1 MRNIIKKLA
10 VCFLAWILVCTTV
23 VTGHGM
29 HTAKAAQTFKIHF
42 IDVGCADAALLQ
54 YGEGT
59 EAKYALIDTGANQYH
74 NTKDTTIDTTK
85 TPVYEYLNKM
95 GVKHLEFI
103 LLTHPHQDHIG
114 GMEKILSD
122 TTIKIDKIYGN
133 DLNIQYLK
141 SSEDKSKQSS
151 DETKWTEFDTKIY
164 KNFKAALEARNKL
177 AEEAED
183 KTEKEN
189 LKVDYVVPTAGETI
203 SLGEAKMTFYGPLEN
218 DYQYGRTVDLNTR
231 QENKYSIVTKIV
243 YGSNSFLMTGDAQKE
258 TIEKII
264 AKGYDLTAQV
274 LKEPHHGYQ
283 DVRLQDKPKGRYVYD
298 SDHKYLI
305 DRTGASI
312 AIISNG
318 YKNVNQTPESNVLR
332 DLSGMDVYQTSDKGT
347 IVVSSD
353 GKNLSVSAQKGGNV
367 PSHAGYVVK
376 QKRTPLMQKVT
387 VQANTKKKITPLRS
401 DVSAAYQHYERK
413 NIKIRISAQAKS
425 FTNLKQIQY
434 KFVKKGTSK
443 GSVPY
448 KTGTTL
454 TLKDGM
460 IGRVYVRF
468 VTDAGIDEMQ
478 LPGIAVDKK
487 APTKTK
493 IKVNR
498 SGIKTLK
505 TSTKTS
511 YNKKIKKSAK
521 FVFSASYGISG
532 KSKTQYKIVPKG
544 KKASKY
550 RWKTANKITYKK
562 KNKKVSIYARFID
575 KCGNITQR
583 KSSGFYITK

>member
-1 MRNIIKKLA
+1 MRNIIRKLA

-151 DETKWTEFDTKIY
+151 DETNWTEFDTKIY

-218 DYQYGRTVDLNTR
+218 DYQYGRKVDLNTR

-274 LKEPHHGYQ
+274 LKEPHHGFQ
-283 DVRLQDKPKGRYVYD
+283 DVTEEELANGYQY
-298 SDHKYLI
+298 SDHKTVI
-305 DRTGASI
+305 DASQASI

-318 YKNVNQTPESNVLR
+318 YMNTGGVPYTKVLR
-332 DLSGMDVYQTSDKGT
+332 DLSKLDVYETGDRGT

-387 VQANTKKKITPLRS
+387 VQANTKKKMTPLRS
-401 DVSAAYQHYERK
+401 DASAAYQHYERK

-478 LPGIAVDKK
+478 LSGIAVDKK

>member
-1 MRNIIKKLA
+1 MF
-10 VCFLAWILVCTTV
+10 VCRI
-23 VTGHGM
+23 
-29 HTAKAAQTFKIHF
+29 
-42 IDVGCADAALLQ
+42 
-54 YGEGT
+54 
-59 EAKYALIDTGANQYH
+59 
-74 NTKDTTIDTTK
+74 
-85 TPVYEYLNKM
+85 
-95 GVKHLEFI
+95 
-103 LLTHPHQDHIG
+103 
-114 GMEKILSD
+114 
-122 TTIKIDKIYGN
+122 
-133 DLNIQYLK
+133 
-141 SSEDKSKQSS
+141 
-151 DETKWTEFDTKIY
+151 
-164 KNFKAALEARNKL
+164 
-177 AEEAED
+177 
-183 KTEKEN
+183 
-189 LKVDYVVPTAGETI
+189 
-203 SLGEAKMTFYGPLEN
+203 
-218 DYQYGRTVDLNTR
+218 TR
-231 QENKYSIVTKIV
+231 
-243 YGSNSFLMTGDAQKE
+243 
-258 TIEKII
+258 
-264 AKGYDLTAQV
+264 
-274 LKEPHHGYQ
+274 
-283 DVRLQDKPKGRYVYD
+283 KGRYVYD

-387 VQANTKKKITPLRS
+387 VQANTKKKMTPLRS
-401 DVSAAYQHYERK
+401 DASAAYQHYERK

-434 KFVKKGTSK
+434 KFVKKELPKEVYHT
-443 GSVPY
+443 

-454 TLKDGM
+454 TLRDGM

-478 LPGIAVDKK
+478 LSGIAVDKK

-511 YNKKIKKSAK
+511 YNKKTKSQPNLYFQHPMESAGNQRHNIRSCQKAKKHPN
-521 FVFSASYGISG
+521 IDG
-532 KSKTQYKIVPKG
+532 K
-544 KKASKY
+544 
-550 RWKTANKITYKK
+550 
-562 KNKKVSIYARFID
+562 
-575 KCGNITQR
+575 QR
-583 KSSGFYITK
+583 IR

>member
-151 DETKWTEFDTKIY
+151 DETNWTEFDTKIY

-218 DYQYGRTVDLNTR
+218 DYQYGRKVDLNTR

-274 LKEPHHGYQ
+274 LKEPHHGFQ
-283 DVRLQDKPKGRYVYD
+283 DVTEEELANGYQY
-298 SDHKYLI
+298 SDHKTVI
-305 DRTGASI
+305 DASQASI

-318 YKNVNQTPESNVLR
+318 YMNTGGVPYTKVLR
-332 DLSGMDVYQTSDKGT
+332 DLSKLDVYETGDRGT

-387 VQANTKKKITPLRS
+387 VQANTKKKMTPLRS
-401 DVSAAYQHYERK
+401 DASAAYQHYERK

-511 YNKKIKKSAK
+511 YNKKIKKSAQ

>member
-1 MRNIIKKLA
+1 MRNIIRKLA

-151 DETKWTEFDTKIY
+151 DETNWTEFDTKIY

-218 DYQYGRTVDLNTR
+218 DYQYGRKVDLNTR
-231 QENKYSIVTKIV
+231 QENKYSIVTRIV
-243 YGSNSFLMTGDAQKE
+243 YGSNSFLMTGDAQQE
-258 TIEKII
+258 TIKKIV
-264 AKGYDLTAQV
+264 ARGYDLSAQV
-274 LKEPHHGYQ
+274 LKQPHHGYQ

-387 VQANTKKKITPLRS
+387 VQANTKKKMTPLRS
-401 DVSAAYQHYERK
+401 DASAAYQHYERK

-454 TLKDGM
+454 TLRDGM

-478 LPGIAVDKK
+478 LSGIAVDKK

>member
-1 MRNIIKKLA
+1 MSNKIYTIGREFGSGGKAVGEALANRLGIKLYDKELLQQAAKDSGFCEEIFENHDEKPTSSFLYSLVMDTYSVGSYNSSPFLDMPLNHKVFLAQFETIKK
-10 VCFLAWILVCTTV
+10 I
-23 VTGHGM
+23 
-29 HTAKAAQTFKIHF
+29 AA
-42 IDVGCADAALLQ
+42 
-54 YGEGT
+54 
-59 EAKYALIDTGANQYH
+59 
-74 NTKDTTIDTTK
+74 
-85 TPVYEYLNKM
+85 
-95 GVKHLEFI
+95 
-103 LLTHPHQDHIG
+103 
-114 GMEKILSD
+114 
-122 TTIKIDKIYGN
+122 
-133 DLNIQYLK
+133 
-141 SSEDKSKQSS
+141 
-151 DETKWTEFDTKIY
+151 
-164 KNFKAALEARNKL
+164 R
-177 AEEAED
+177 
-183 KTEKEN
+183 
-189 LKVDYVVPTAGETI
+189 
-203 SLGEAKMTFYGPLEN
+203 
-218 DYQYGRTVDLNTR
+218 
-231 QENKYSIVTKIV
+231 
-243 YGSNSFLMTGDAQKE
+243 
-258 TIEKII
+258 
-264 AKGYDLTAQV
+264 GYDLSAQV
-274 LKEPHHGYQ
+274 LKQPHHGYQ

-387 VQANTKKKITPLRS
+387 VQANTKKKMTPLRS
-401 DVSAAYQHYERK
+401 DASAAYQHYERK

-454 TLKDGM
+454 TLRDGM

-478 LPGIAVDKK
+478 LSGIAVDKK

>member
-1 MRNIIKKLA
+1 MRNIIRKLA

-151 DETKWTEFDTKIY
+151 DETNWTEFDTKIY

-218 DYQYGRTVDLNTR
+218 DYQYGRKVDLNTR

-274 LKEPHHGYQ
+274 LKEPHHGFQ
-283 DVRLQDKPKGRYVYD
+283 DVTEEELANGYQY
-298 SDHKYLI
+298 SDHKTVI
-305 DRTGASI
+305 DASQASI

-387 VQANTKKKITPLRS
+387 VQANTKKKMTPLRS
-401 DVSAAYQHYERK
+401 DASAAYQHYERK

-454 TLKDGM
+454 TLRDGM

-478 LPGIAVDKK
+478 LSGIAVDKK

-532 KSKTQYKIVPKG
+532 KSKTHIRSCQKAKKHPNIDG
-544 KKASKY
+544 K
-550 RWKTANKITYKK
+550 
-562 KNKKVSIYARFID
+562 
-575 KCGNITQR
+575 QR
-583 KSSGFYITK
+583 IR

>member
-1 MRNIIKKLA
+1 MRNIIRKLA

-133 DLNIQYLK
+133 DLNIQYLE
-141 SSEDKSKQSS
+141 SSEDKSKQSA
-151 DETKWTEFDTKIY
+151 DETNWTEFDTKIY
-164 KNFKAALEARNKL
+164 KNFKTALEARNKL
-177 AEEAED
+177 AEQAED

-203 SLGEAKMTFYGPLEN
+203 NFGEAKMTFYGPLEN
-218 DYQYGRTVDLNTR
+218 DYQYGRKVDLNTR

-274 LKEPHHGYQ
+274 LKEPHHGFQ
-283 DVRLQDKPKGRYVYD
+283 DVTEEELANGYQY
-298 SDHKYLI
+298 SDHKTVI
-305 DRTGASI
+305 DASQASI

-318 YKNVNQTPESNVLR
+318 YMNTGGVSLPSSYLPAHNKNQTVLDTARIQES
-332 DLSGMDVYQTSDKGT
+332 DSSLSSRSRHQ
-347 IVVSSD
+347 
-353 GKNLSVSAQKGGNV
+353 LA
-367 PSHAGYVVK
+367 H
-376 QKRTPLMQKVT
+376 
-387 VQANTKKKITPLRS
+387 PLR
-401 DVSAAYQHYERK
+401 
-413 NIKIRISAQAKS
+413 
-425 FTNLKQIQY
+425 L
-434 KFVKKGTSK
+434 
-443 GSVPY
+443 
-448 KTGTTL
+448 
-454 TLKDGM
+454 
-460 IGRVYVRF
+460 
-468 VTDAGIDEMQ
+468 
-478 LPGIAVDKK
+478 
-487 APTKTK
+487 
-493 IKVNR
+493 
-498 SGIKTLK
+498 
-505 TSTKTS
+505 
-511 YNKKIKKSAK
+511 
-521 FVFSASYGISG
+521 
-532 KSKTQYKIVPKG
+532 
-544 KKASKY
+544 
-550 RWKTANKITYKK
+550 
-562 KNKKVSIYARFID
+562 ARLQ
-575 KCGNITQR
+575 TQR
-583 KSSGFYITK
+583 RMMGPSQTRNTASPPPLASGAPSYSPRSSANPTR

>member
-1 MRNIIKKLA
+1 
-10 VCFLAWILVCTTV
+10 
-23 VTGHGM
+23 M

-151 DETKWTEFDTKIY
+151 DETNWTEFDTKIY

-218 DYQYGRTVDLNTR
+218 DYQYGRKVDLNTR
-231 QENKYSIVTKIV
+231 QENKYSIVTRIV
-243 YGSNSFLMTGDAQKE
+243 YGSNSFLMTGDAQQE
-258 TIEKII
+258 TIKKIV
-264 AKGYDLTAQV
+264 ARGYDLSAQV
-274 LKEPHHGYQ
+274 LKQPHHGYQ

-387 VQANTKKKITPLRS
+387 VQANTKKKMTPLRS
-401 DVSAAYQHYERK
+401 DASAAYQHYERK

-454 TLKDGM
+454 TLRDGM

-478 LPGIAVDKK
+478 LSGIAVDKK

>member
-1 MRNIIKKLA
+1 MRNIIRKLA

-151 DETKWTEFDTKIY
+151 DETNWTEFDTKIY

-274 LKEPHHGYQ
+274 LKEPHHGFQ
-283 DVRLQDKPKGRYVYD
+283 DVTEEELANGYQY
-298 SDHKYLI
+298 SDHKTVI
-305 DRTGASI
+305 DASQASI

-318 YKNVNQTPESNVLR
+318 YMNTGGVPYTKVLR
-332 DLSGMDVYQTSDKGT
+332 DLSKLDVYETGDRGT
-347 IVVSSD
+347 IIVTSD

-387 VQANTKKKITPLRS
+387 VQANTKKKMTPLRS
-401 DVSAAYQHYERK
+401 DASAAYQHYERK

>member
-1 MRNIIKKLA
+1 MRNIIRKLA

-151 DETKWTEFDTKIY
+151 DETNWTEFDTKIY

-218 DYQYGRTVDLNTR
+218 DYQYGRKVDLNTR

-243 YGSNSFLMTGDAQKE
+243 YGSNSF
-258 TIEKII
+258 
-264 AKGYDLTAQV
+264 
-274 LKEPHHGYQ
+274 
-283 DVRLQDKPKGRYVYD
+283 
-298 SDHKYLI
+298 
-305 DRTGASI
+305 
-312 AIISNG
+312 
-318 YKNVNQTPESNVLR
+318 
-332 DLSGMDVYQTSDKGT
+332 
-347 IVVSSD
+347 
-353 GKNLSVSAQKGGNV
+353 
-367 PSHAGYVVK
+367 
-376 QKRTPLMQKVT
+376 
-387 VQANTKKKITPLRS
+387 
-401 DVSAAYQHYERK
+401 
-413 NIKIRISAQAKS
+413 
-425 FTNLKQIQY
+425 
-434 KFVKKGTSK
+434 
-443 GSVPY
+443 
-448 KTGTTL
+448 
-454 TLKDGM
+454 
-460 IGRVYVRF
+460 
-468 VTDAGIDEMQ
+468 
-478 LPGIAVDKK
+478 
-487 APTKTK
+487 
-493 IKVNR
+493 
-498 SGIKTLK
+498 
-505 TSTKTS
+505 
-511 YNKKIKKSAK
+511 
-521 FVFSASYGISG
+521 
-532 KSKTQYKIVPKG
+532 
-544 KKASKY
+544 
-550 RWKTANKITYKK
+550 
-562 KNKKVSIYARFID
+562 
-575 KCGNITQR
+575 
-583 KSSGFYITK
+583 

>member
-1 MRNIIKKLA
+1 
-10 VCFLAWILVCTTV
+10 
-23 VTGHGM
+23 
-29 HTAKAAQTFKIHF
+29 
-42 IDVGCADAALLQ
+42 
-54 YGEGT
+54 
-59 EAKYALIDTGANQYH
+59 
-74 NTKDTTIDTTK
+74 
-85 TPVYEYLNKM
+85 
-95 GVKHLEFI
+95 
-103 LLTHPHQDHIG
+103 
-114 GMEKILSD
+114 
-122 TTIKIDKIYGN
+122 
-133 DLNIQYLK
+133 
-141 SSEDKSKQSS
+141 
-151 DETKWTEFDTKIY
+151 
-164 KNFKAALEARNKL
+164 
-177 AEEAED
+177 
-183 KTEKEN
+183 
-189 LKVDYVVPTAGETI
+189 
-203 SLGEAKMTFYGPLEN
+203 
-218 DYQYGRTVDLNTR
+218 
-231 QENKYSIVTKIV
+231 
-243 YGSNSFLMTGDAQKE
+243 MTGDAQQE
-258 TIEKII
+258 TIKKIV
-264 AKGYDLTAQV
+264 ARGYDLSAQV
-274 LKEPHHGYQ
+274 LKQPHHGYQ
-283 DVRLQDKPKGRYVYD
+283 DVRLQDKPKGCYVYD

-312 AIISNG
+312 AVISNG

-376 QKRTPLMQKVT
+376 QKRTPLMQNVT
-387 VQANTKKKITPLRS
+387 VQANTKKKMTPLRS
-401 DVSAAYQHYERK
+401 DASAAYQHYERK
-413 NIKIRISAQAKS
+413 NIKIRILAQAKS

>member
-1 MRNIIKKLA
+1 MRNIIRKLA

-151 DETKWTEFDTKIY
+151 DETNWTEFDTKIY

-274 LKEPHHGYQ
+274 LKEPHHGFQ
-283 DVRLQDKPKGRYVYD
+283 DVTEEELANGYQY
-298 SDHKYLI
+298 SDHKTVI
-305 DRTGASI
+305 DASQASI

-318 YKNVNQTPESNVLR
+318 YMNTGGVPYTKVLR
-332 DLSGMDVYQTSDKGT
+332 DLSKLDVYETGDRGTIIVTSDGSQLSIQTEKGDNQPSVKGKESDDET
-347 IVVSSD
+347 SSRELSNGKVDEVASNRFIGEPLNVLRDYLHTDVITDKGVTMKTKD
-353 GKNLSVSAQKGGNV
+353 GDIHYTLQEVYQKYGWHEGQIGVHDWDNN
-367 PSHAGYVVK
+367 G
-376 QKRTPLMQKVT
+376 
-387 VQANTKKKITPLRS
+387 KI
-401 DVSAAYQHYERK
+401 DD
-413 NIKIRISAQAKS
+413 ND
-425 FTNLKQIQY
+425 KQIFGCTDP
-434 KFVKKGTSK
+434 KWM
-443 GSVPY
+443 GS
-448 KTGTTL
+448 L
-454 TLKDGM
+454 
-460 IGRVYVRF
+460 
-468 VTDAGIDEMQ
+468 
-478 LPGIAVDKK
+478 
-487 APTKTK
+487 
-493 IKVNR
+493 
-498 SGIKTLK
+498 
-505 TSTKTS
+505 TSTM
-511 YNKKIKKSAK
+511 N
-521 FVFSASYGISG
+521 
-532 KSKTQYKIVPKG
+532 YKDFDLSEG
-544 KKASKY
+544 
-550 RWKTANKITYKK
+550 
-562 KNKKVSIYARFID
+562 
-575 KCGNITQR
+575 G
-583 KSSGFYITK
+583 SSCFRERQ

>member
-1 MRNIIKKLA
+1 MRNIIRKLA

-151 DETKWTEFDTKIY
+151 DETNWTEFDTKIY

-274 LKEPHHGYQ
+274 LKEPHHGFQ
-283 DVRLQDKPKGRYVYD
+283 DVTEEELANGYQY
-298 SDHKYLI
+298 SDHKTVI
-305 DRTGASI
+305 DASQASI

-387 VQANTKKKITPLRS
+387 VQANTKKKMTPLRS
-401 DVSAAYQHYERK
+401 DASAAYQHYERK

>member
-1 MRNIIKKLA
+1 MKYFTKKIIA
-10 VCFLAWILVCTTV
+10 VLLTV
-23 VTGHGM
+23 MLTGITVLHVSGDQ
-29 HTAKAAQTFKIHF
+29 TIKVNAAQTFKVHF
-42 IDVGCADAALLQ
+42 IDVGAADGALLQ
-54 YGEGT
+54 YGEG
-59 EAKYALIDTGANQYH
+59 ENAKYALIDSGAYSYETTDH
-74 NTKDTTIDTTK
+74 DTID
-85 TPVYEYLNKM
+85 VSDRVHQYLLDH
-95 GVKHLEFI
+95 GVKHLEFVV
-103 LLTHPHQDHIG
+103 LTHPHGDHIG
-114 GMEKILSD
+114 GMKKILEDKNITID
-122 TTIKIDKIYGN
+122 TIYGN
-133 DLNIQYLK
+133 PLEFEYLE
-141 SSEDKSKQSS
+141 SSEDKEKQTE
-151 DETKWTEFDTKIY
+151 ETARWTAFDTQTYQTFKKKLEKRNSY
-164 KNFKAALEARNKL
+164 KDASLHIQ
-177 AEEAED
+177 
-183 KTEKEN
+183 
-189 LKVDYVVPTAGETI
+189 YVVPQAGT
-203 SLGEAKMTFYGPLEN
+203 SVKLGEAVMTFYGPLDN
-218 DYQYGRTVDLNTR
+218 TYRYGRAQDAPNLNTR
-231 QENKYSIVTKIV
+231 QVNKYSIVTRIV
-243 YGSNSFLMTGDAQKE
+243 YGSNSFLMTGDAQQE
-258 TIEKII
+258 TIKKIV
-264 AKGYDLTAQV
+264 ARGYDLSAQ
-274 LKEPHHGYQ
+274 
-283 DVRLQDKPKGRYVYD
+283 VRLQDKPKGRYVYD

-387 VQANTKKKITPLRS
+387 VQANTKKKMTPLRS
-401 DVSAAYQHYERK
+401 DASAAYQHYERK

-478 LPGIAVDKK
+478 LSGIAVDKK

-498 SGIKTLK
+498 SGIKT
-505 TSTKTS
+505 
-511 YNKKIKKSAK
+511 
-521 FVFSASYGISG
+521 
-532 KSKTQYKIVPKG
+532 
-544 KKASKY
+544 
-550 RWKTANKITYKK
+550 
-562 KNKKVSIYARFID
+562 NKKVSIYARFID

>member
-1 MRNIIKKLA
+1 MRNIIRKLA

-133 DLNIQYLK
+133 DLNIQYLE

-151 DETKWTEFDTKIY
+151 DETNWTEFDTKIY

-189 LKVDYVVPTAGETI
+189 LKVDYVVPTAGDTI
-203 SLGEAKMTFYGPLEN
+203 NFGEAKMTFYGPLEN
-218 DYQYGRTVDLNTR
+218 DYQYGRKVDLNTR

-274 LKEPHHGYQ
+274 LKEPHHGFQ
-283 DVRLQDKPKGRYVYD
+283 DVTEEELANGYQY
-298 SDHKYLI
+298 SDHKTVI
-305 DRTGASI
+305 DASQASI

-387 VQANTKKKITPLRS
+387 VQANTKKKMTPLRS
-401 DVSAAYQHYERK
+401 DASAAYQHYERK

-478 LPGIAVDKK
+478 LSGIAVDKK

-511 YNKKIKKSAK
+511 YNKKIKKSAQ

>member
-1 MRNIIKKLA
+1 
-10 VCFLAWILVCTTV
+10 
-23 VTGHGM
+23 
-29 HTAKAAQTFKIHF
+29 
-42 IDVGCADAALLQ
+42 
-54 YGEGT
+54 
-59 EAKYALIDTGANQYH
+59 
-74 NTKDTTIDTTK
+74 
-85 TPVYEYLNKM
+85 
-95 GVKHLEFI
+95 
-103 LLTHPHQDHIG
+103 
-114 GMEKILSD
+114 
-122 TTIKIDKIYGN
+122 
-133 DLNIQYLK
+133 
-141 SSEDKSKQSS
+141 
-151 DETKWTEFDTKIY
+151 
-164 KNFKAALEARNKL
+164 
-177 AEEAED
+177 
-183 KTEKEN
+183 
-189 LKVDYVVPTAGETI
+189 
-203 SLGEAKMTFYGPLEN
+203 
-218 DYQYGRTVDLNTR
+218 
-231 QENKYSIVTKIV
+231 
-243 YGSNSFLMTGDAQKE
+243 
-258 TIEKII
+258 
-264 AKGYDLTAQV
+264 
-274 LKEPHHGYQ
+274 
-283 DVRLQDKPKGRYVYD
+283 
-298 SDHKYLI
+298 
-305 DRTGASI
+305 
-312 AIISNG
+312 
-318 YKNVNQTPESNVLR
+318 
-332 DLSGMDVYQTSDKGT
+332 
-347 IVVSSD
+347 
-353 GKNLSVSAQKGGNV
+353 
-367 PSHAGYVVK
+367 
-376 QKRTPLMQKVT
+376 MQKVT
-387 VQANTKKKITPLRS
+387 VQANTKKKMTPLRS
-401 DVSAAYQHYERK
+401 DASAAYQHYERK
-413 NIKIRISAQAKS
+413 NIKIRISAQAKN

-511 YNKKIKKSAK
+511 YNKKIKKSAQ

>member
-1 MRNIIKKLA
+1 MRNIIRKLA

-151 DETKWTEFDTKIY
+151 DETNWTEFDTKIY

-274 LKEPHHGYQ
+274 LKEPHHGFQ
-283 DVRLQDKPKGRYVYD
+283 DVTEEELANGYQY
-298 SDHKYLI
+298 SDHKTVI
-305 DRTGASI
+305 DASQASI

-318 YKNVNQTPESNVLR
+318 YMNTGGVPYTKVLR
-332 DLSGMDVYQTSDKGT
+332 DLSKLDVYETGDRGT

-376 QKRTPLMQKVT
+376 QKRTPLMQNVT
-387 VQANTKKKITPLRS
+387 VQANTKKKMTPLRS
-401 DVSAAYQHYERK
+401 DASAAYQHYERK

-460 IGRVYVRF
+460 IGRAYVRF

-478 LPGIAVDKK
+478 LSGIAVDKK

>member
-151 DETKWTEFDTKIY
+151 DETNWTEFDTKIY

-274 LKEPHHGYQ
+274 LKEPHHGFQ
-283 DVRLQDKPKGRYVYD
+283 DVTEEELANGYQY
-298 SDHKYLI
+298 SDHKTVI
-305 DRTGASI
+305 DASQASI

-318 YKNVNQTPESNVLR
+318 YMNTGGVPYTKVLR
-332 DLSGMDVYQTSDKGT
+332 DLSKLDVYETGDRGT

-387 VQANTKKKITPLRS
+387 VQANTKKKMTPLRS
-401 DVSAAYQHYERK
+401 DASAAYQHYERK

-511 YNKKIKKSAK
+511 YNKKIKKSAQ

>member
-1 MRNIIKKLA
+1 MRNIIRKLA

-151 DETKWTEFDTKIY
+151 DETNWTEFDTKIY

-274 LKEPHHGYQ
+274 LKEPHHGFQ
-283 DVRLQDKPKGRYVYD
+283 DVTEEELANGYQY
-298 SDHKYLI
+298 SDHKTVI
-305 DRTGASI
+305 DASQASI

>member
-1 MRNIIKKLA
+1 MRNIIRKLA

-133 DLNIQYLK
+133 NLNIQYLK

-151 DETKWTEFDTKIY
+151 DETNWTEFDTKIY

-218 DYQYGRTVDLNTR
+218 DYQYGRKVDLNTR

-243 YGSNSFLMTGDAQKE
+243 YGSNSFLMTGDAQQE
-258 TIEKII
+258 TIKKIV
-264 AKGYDLTAQV
+264 ARGYDLSAQV
-274 LKEPHHGYQ
+274 LKQPHHGYQ

-387 VQANTKKKITPLRS
+387 VQANTKKKMTPLRS
-401 DVSAAYQHYERK
+401 DASAAYQHYERK

-478 LPGIAVDKK
+478 LSGIAVDKK